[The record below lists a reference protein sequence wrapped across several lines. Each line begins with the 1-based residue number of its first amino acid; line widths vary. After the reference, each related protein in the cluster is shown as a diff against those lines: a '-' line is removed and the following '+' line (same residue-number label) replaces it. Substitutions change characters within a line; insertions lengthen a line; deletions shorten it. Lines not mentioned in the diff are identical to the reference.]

1 VRRARRL
8 RLRKQNVPARWSKQE
23 EDLLEKLYLH
33 KNCCETAEQIGRSV
47 SAITMR
53 ASQLGLRRTA
63 PLWSKKELSLLRRL
77 YPFRTAEQIAQ
88 EVGRPVRATRSK
100 IFKLGLKKRKA

>member
-1 VRRARRL
+1 
-8 RLRKQNVPARWSKQE
+8 
-23 EDLLEKLYLH
+23 
-33 KNCCETAEQIGRSV
+33 
-47 SAITMR
+47 MR

-77 YPFRTAEQIAQ
+77 YPTRTAEQIAD
-88 EVGRPVRATRSK
+88 EIGRPLPATMRR